1 MLESSYGLTF
11 FLKTPRKPKDI
22 RMIYVRVT
30 VDGKP
35 KEASTNQKWD
45 IKRWDQKTERAIGSK
60 EDARVLNSYLDLLG
74 SKIVQYKTELIG
86 NGRAITAEKLLGCI
100 TGKNNRTNTL
110 IQEFLEHNSEIEA
123 LAQKGEMAPATAKRF
138 RTALG
143 HVKEFM
149 GYKYNVDD
157 IDFRDLD
164 FSFIKDY
171 DFFLRTVRNCNN
183 NTTLKYITNFRKIV
197 FRALDK
203 EIIKTDPFKRFKR
216 KLTKPSKKPLT
227 SNQLHILE
235 NRVFSSERLSIVRD
249 IFIFQCYTG
258 LAYIDVFQLR
268 KSDIQR
274 GIDGE
279 LWIISDRQKTK
290 AATKIPLLPKA
301 IQIMK
306 RYENDPLC
314 IRRQSVLPVRSNQ
327 KCNEYLKEIATLCNF
342 DIELNTHK
350 ARRTFASTVTLKNGV
365 PMNIVKEMLGH
376 SSILQTEEYAI
387 TEEISVGVEMKQ
399 LGNKLLVTG
408 DCTESPEEMLRR
420 IKVELAEL
428 ERNLFAPN
436 YTNMT
441 EISVLR
447 EIESQMSQL
456 RIRMEQFRA

>member
-1 MLESSYGLTF
+1 MLESSYGLNF
-11 FLKTPRKPKDI
+11 FLKTPRKPNSV
-22 RMIYVRVT
+22 RMIYARVT
-30 VDGKP
+30 VDGIP
-35 KEASTNQKWD
+35 KETSTNQKWD
-45 IKRWDQKTERAIGSK
+45 ISRWDQKSERAIGAK
-60 EDARVLNSYLDLLG
+60 EDARVLNSYLDLLS
-74 SKIVQYKTELIG
+74 SKIVQYKTELIS
-86 NGRAITAEKLLGCI
+86 NGRTITSEKLIGCI
-100 TGKNNRTNTL
+100 NGKNNRGNTL
-110 IQEFLEHNSEIEA
+110 IQEFEEHNSELEA
-123 LAQKGEMAPATAKRF
+123 LAEKGEMAQATAKRF

-143 HVKEFM
+143 HVREFM
-149 GYKYNVDD
+149 AFKYKLEDM
-157 IDFRDLD
+157 DFRDLD
-164 FSFIKDY
+164 FEFIKDY
-171 DFFLRTVRNCNN
+171 DFYLRTVRKCNN

-197 FRALDK
+197 FRAIDK
-203 EIIKTDPFKRFKR
+203 EIIKTDPFRRFKR

-268 KSDIQR
+268 KTDIQR

-306 RYENDPLC
+306 KYENDPLC

-376 SSILQTEEYAI
+376 SSIIQTEEYVY
-387 TEEISVGVEMKQ
+387 ISE
-399 LGNKLLVTG
+399 KLT
-408 DCTESPEEMLRR
+408 M
-420 IKVELAEL
+420 
-428 ERNLFAPN
+428 
-436 YTNMT
+436 
-441 EISVLR
+441 
-447 EIESQMSQL
+447 
-456 RIRMEQFRA
+456 